1 MLPKARAK
9 RARTYRNGDARG
21 HCRGHACTQGREQA
35 SEHVPLL
42 RREVIDLHNSTK
54 VVLLYGDMQL
64 VEIKGGRMRM
74 VSGYIFA
81 IMAIIIIALLV
92 GMVRISSELAEE
104 QRLSDRMEDT
114 SISLYTKLNKE
125 KAENRHLSE
134 LLSAMEKVK
143 GVMVAEV
150 SYYAPTGNNTASG
163 KPPEIGKTVAVDPE
177 VIPLGSELYIEGIGW
192 RTAEDTG
199 GYIKG
204 RRIDVFVESAA
215 VATRGGRHRAYVILK
230 E

>member
-1 MLPKARAK
+1 
-9 RARTYRNGDARG
+9 
-21 HCRGHACTQGREQA
+21 
-35 SEHVPLL
+35 
-42 RREVIDLHNSTK
+42 
-54 VVLLYGDMQL
+54 
-64 VEIKGGRMRM
+64 MRM